1 MVSEKPVNNKPP
13 HWFKSRLLPAL
24 SLLLAIAIV
33 AGIYLTYGRHPERL
47 AEFEDFVYGGA
58 FLISLIG
65 NATIILPGAV
75 LVILSGIGGAQFQ
88 VTGLMGPVLVGLAG
102 GAGAALGEITGYAA
116 GYGGRLAV
124 ERLGTYQRVVKWMK
138 RWGAFTVFLFSAVPF
153 VFDLVG
159 IAAGALRYP
168 FWKFL
173 LFCWLGRTL
182 LYTTIIVLA
191 ALGWD
196 RLLPYFN

>member
-1 MVSEKPVNNKPP
+1 MVSEKPVNKKPP
-13 HWFKSRLLPAL
+13 WWLKSRLLPVL
-24 SLLLAIAIV
+24 CLLLAIAIV
-33 AGIYLTYGRHPERL
+33 AGIFLTYGRHPERL
-47 AEFEDFVYGGA
+47 AELKDFVYGGA

-75 LVILSGIGGAQFQ
+75 LVILSGIGSAQFQ
-88 VTGLMGPVLVGLAG
+88 VAGLTGPVLVGLAG

-124 ERLGTYQRVVKWMK
+124 ERRETYQRVVKWMK
-138 RWGAFTVFLFSAVPF
+138 RWGAFTVFLFSVVPF

-182 LYTTIIVLA
+182 LYTALIVLA

-196 RLLPYFN
+196 SLLPYFS